1 MMTGKLPG
9 VVALCLLAGSVIAG
23 LYGISRYSVT
33 AAGIY
38 LVGSIIVWL
47 VFVYAFCAKC
57 PVHDRCNRVVMGLVA
72 SMMPKRAAGAYTR
85 AELLAVLLFFAFV
98 SLFPLYWLVRQWFL
112 LLVFLALFAGNL
124 ILTHFTCC
132 KGCGNRFCLL
142 RYE

>member
-1 MMTGKLPG
+1 MTGKLPG
-9 VVALCLLAGSVIAG
+9 VIALCLLATSVITG
-23 LYGISRYSVT
+23 LYGISLCSVT

-38 LVGSIIVWL
+38 LVGAIVVWI

-57 PVHDRCNRVVMGLVA
+57 PVHDQCNRVVMGLVA
-72 SMMPKRAAGAYTR
+72 GMMPKRAAGPYTR
-85 AELLAVLLFFAFV
+85 GELLAVFVFFGFV
-98 SLFPLYWLVRQWFL
+98 VLFPLYWLVRQRLL
-112 LLVFLALFAGNL
+112 LLVFLVLFAGNL

>member
-1 MMTGKLPG
+1 MAGKLPG
-9 VVALCLLAGSVIAG
+9 VSALSLLAASVIAG

-38 LVGSIIVWL
+38 LAGSLVVWL

-57 PVHDRCNRVVMGLVA
+57 PVHDQCNRVLMGLVA
-72 SMMPKRAAGAYTR
+72 GMMPKRDAGAYTR
-85 AELLAVLLFFAFV
+85 VELLAVLLFFAFV
-98 SLFPLYWLVRQWFL
+98 ALFPLYWLIGQWLL

-124 ILTHFTCC
+124 VLTHFTCC
-132 KGCGNRFCLL
+132 RGCGNRFCFL

>member
-1 MMTGKLPG
+1 MTGKVPG
-9 VVALCLLAGSVIAG
+9 VIALCLLATSVITG
-23 LYGISRYSVT
+23 LYGISLYSGT

-57 PVHDRCNRVVMGLVA
+57 PVHDQCNRVVMGLVA
-72 SMMPKRAAGAYTR
+72 GMMPKRAAGAYTKR
-85 AELLAVLLFFAFV
+85 ELLAVLLFFSFV
-98 SLFPLYWLVRQWFL
+98 ALFPLYWLVRQWPL
-112 LLVFLALFAGNL
+112 LLVFLVLFAGNL
-124 ILTHFTCC
+124 VLTHFTCC